1 MYEKITFLKCNKQ
14 KTKYRDIVQDGG
26 VKKKVVTNAPKHI
39 QSTLIIRFIVEM
51 STVADAEENEY
62 CGYVYNLNAVLE
74 NGAVKGSYKCR
85 DRYGSV
91 FEQRYRASVKF
102 MSDLNHIVTEYDLAR
117 YNGESCFVAGLP
129 DNYGSSVDIMF
140 ASGEYIYASNNQSNF
155 IPGNA
160 VKELVDLFESRAI
173 SISNWTK
180 MEFSRNHSNWDSCF
194 SVCIRRDDSGDMF
207 VEGYLV
213 SKGEEYSFDEEF
225 CMSTEAVDD
234 LNHMKLSSLPKAKK
248 PLEMSHTDDVSEQ
261 KLILSYNCKEVSK
274 KLDNNTLDLIY
285 NILLVEF
292 IKHQEELD
300 IS

>member
-1 MYEKITFLKCNKQ
+1 MKKITFFKCNKQ
-14 KTKYRDIVQDGG
+14 KTKYGDIEQDGG

-91 FEQRYRASVKF
+91 FEQRFRASVKF
-102 MSDLNHIVTEYDLAR
+102 MSDLYHIVIEYDLAR

-140 ASGEYIYASNNQSNF
+140 ASGEYIYASDNQSNF
-155 IPGNA
+155 ITGNA

-194 SVCIRRDDSGDMF
+194 CVCIRRDDSGDMF
-207 VEGYLV
+207 AGGYLV

-225 CMSTEAVDD
+225 CMSAEAVDV
-234 LNHMKLSSLPKAKK
+234 LNRMKLSSLPKAEKS
-248 PLEMSHTDDVSEQ
+248 PELLHGDDESEQ

-274 KLDNNTLDLIY
+274 KLDNNTLDLIF
-285 NILLVEF
+285 NILLAEF
-292 IKHQEELD
+292 IKHQEEID
-300 IS
+300 V